1 MKEKFEALRKIIS
14 EIEVEVDALR
24 RENEILKHNVDS
36 MIKFVEEIMK
46 K

>member
-14 EIEVEVDALR
+14 EIEMEMDALR